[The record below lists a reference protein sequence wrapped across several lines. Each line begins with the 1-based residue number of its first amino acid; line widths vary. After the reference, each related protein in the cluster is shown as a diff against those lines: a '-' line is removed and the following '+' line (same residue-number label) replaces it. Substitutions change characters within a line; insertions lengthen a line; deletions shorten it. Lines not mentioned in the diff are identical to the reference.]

1 MLLIR
6 VIAPMGKVPLGT
18 SMTPPPAALK
28 SEIALLSAVRFAAAV
43 PVVDTPLV
51 VTTTTL
57 QGIAGGVNVSEASGA
72 ANGVIT
78 VTAVEFRHEHVP
90 GVPPSAVGGTVPP
103 EPDPLEP
110 DPVIEPLELEPAI
123 EPLEL
128 EPEPEVPDPKPDPP
142 ELPEACPDPPDPPEL
157 LDPEPDPDPVTP
169 EPELDP
175 NPLEPDPAPDPAPEG
190 PPELLEEPDAA
201 PELLPDPVPSPT
213 GLLVPQPVDGAT
225 STNVTATEN
234 ACL

>member
-6 VIAPMGKVPLGT
+6 VMAPMGKVPLGT

-51 VTTTTL
+51 VTATTL

-110 DPVIEPLELEPAI
+110 DPVIEPLELEPAVD
-123 EPLEL
+123 PLEL
-128 EPEPEVPDPKPDPP
+128 EPEPELP